1 MKARIKFR
9 KNGVMKFIGHL
20 DIMRYFQKAI
30 RRAEIP
36 IAFTSGYSPHM
47 IMSFANPLGVGLTSD
62 GEYFDIELT
71 ESITSKEAVR
81 RLNEQMVDGM
91 EIVSFVQIPDDKK
104 SKGMSIVA
112 GADYL
117 SSVKNGSLPEDLAE
131 KLEAFYAQNEI
142 CVVKKTKKSEKEVDI
157 RPMIY
162 KLECRDG
169 KIYMRVAAG
178 SVQNLKPE
186 LVTEAFVRYLG
197 MDAEE
202 VTFTHHRLETFAES
216 EDADG
221 KILKEGVDYEVFLDD
236 NVEIGEAWAGVHGI
250 GDYEGLLSSTF
261 YIVNPGSQDPEPDP
275 SPNPR
280 PGTDSS
286 KSILIGSIK
295 ISGIS
300 NKIAAGKK
308 IALKANISP
317 ANATNKTL
325 VWTSSNP
332 KAATV
337 NANGIVTM
345 KKGSG
350 GKKVTITAKAADGS
364 GKKAVYTITGMKGVV
379 KKVTISGKKTVKA
392 GKSIK
397 LKAKVKATKKANT
410 RLFWKSSNQKFATV
424 KNGKVKAKKNAKG
437 KKVKITAM
445 ATDGSGKKKSV
456 TIKIR

>member
-71 ESITSKEAVR
+71 ESIASKEAVR

-117 SSVKNGSLPEDLAE
+117 SSVKNGSLPEDLTE

-197 MDAEE
+197 IDAEE

-216 EDADG
+216 EGTEGKMILVPLDALG
-221 KILKEGVDYEVFLDD
+221 T
-236 NVEIGEAWAGVHGI
+236 EIV
-250 GDYEGLLSSTF
+250 
-261 YIVNPGSQDPEPDP
+261 
-275 SPNPR
+275 
-280 PGTDSS
+280 
-286 KSILIGSIK
+286 
-295 ISGIS
+295 
-300 NKIAAGKK
+300 
-308 IALKANISP
+308 
-317 ANATNKTL
+317 
-325 VWTSSNP
+325 
-332 KAATV
+332 
-337 NANGIVTM
+337 
-345 KKGSG
+345 
-350 GKKVTITAKAADGS
+350 
-364 GKKAVYTITGMKGVV
+364 
-379 KKVTISGKKTVKA
+379 
-392 GKSIK
+392 
-397 LKAKVKATKKANT
+397 
-410 RLFWKSSNQKFATV
+410 
-424 KNGKVKAKKNAKG
+424 
-437 KKVKITAM
+437 
-445 ATDGSGKKKSV
+445 
-456 TIKIR
+456 

>member
-71 ESITSKEAVR
+71 ESIASKEAVR

-186 LVTEAFVRYLG
+186 LVTEAFARYLG
-197 MDAEE
+197 MDDEE
-202 VTFTHHRLETFAES
+202 VAFTHHRLETFAES

-221 KILKEGVDYEVFLDD
+221 KTVLVPLDALGT
-236 NVEIGEAWAGVHGI
+236 EIV
-250 GDYEGLLSSTF
+250 
-261 YIVNPGSQDPEPDP
+261 
-275 SPNPR
+275 
-280 PGTDSS
+280 
-286 KSILIGSIK
+286 
-295 ISGIS
+295 
-300 NKIAAGKK
+300 
-308 IALKANISP
+308 
-317 ANATNKTL
+317 
-325 VWTSSNP
+325 
-332 KAATV
+332 
-337 NANGIVTM
+337 
-345 KKGSG
+345 
-350 GKKVTITAKAADGS
+350 
-364 GKKAVYTITGMKGVV
+364 
-379 KKVTISGKKTVKA
+379 
-392 GKSIK
+392 
-397 LKAKVKATKKANT
+397 
-410 RLFWKSSNQKFATV
+410 
-424 KNGKVKAKKNAKG
+424 
-437 KKVKITAM
+437 
-445 ATDGSGKKKSV
+445 
-456 TIKIR
+456 

>member
-71 ESITSKEAVR
+71 ESIASKEAVR

-197 MDAEE
+197 IDEEE

-216 EDADG
+216 EGTEGKMILVPLDALG
-221 KILKEGVDYEVFLDD
+221 T
-236 NVEIGEAWAGVHGI
+236 EIV
-250 GDYEGLLSSTF
+250 
-261 YIVNPGSQDPEPDP
+261 
-275 SPNPR
+275 
-280 PGTDSS
+280 
-286 KSILIGSIK
+286 
-295 ISGIS
+295 
-300 NKIAAGKK
+300 
-308 IALKANISP
+308 
-317 ANATNKTL
+317 
-325 VWTSSNP
+325 
-332 KAATV
+332 
-337 NANGIVTM
+337 
-345 KKGSG
+345 
-350 GKKVTITAKAADGS
+350 
-364 GKKAVYTITGMKGVV
+364 
-379 KKVTISGKKTVKA
+379 
-392 GKSIK
+392 
-397 LKAKVKATKKANT
+397 
-410 RLFWKSSNQKFATV
+410 
-424 KNGKVKAKKNAKG
+424 
-437 KKVKITAM
+437 
-445 ATDGSGKKKSV
+445 
-456 TIKIR
+456 

>member
-1 MKARIKFR
+1 
-9 KNGVMKFIGHL
+9 MKFIGHL

-71 ESITSKEAVR
+71 ESIASKEAVR

-117 SSVKNGSLPEDLAE
+117 SSVKNGSLPENLAE

-216 EDADG
+216 EGTEGKMILVPLDALG
-221 KILKEGVDYEVFLDD
+221 T
-236 NVEIGEAWAGVHGI
+236 EIV
-250 GDYEGLLSSTF
+250 
-261 YIVNPGSQDPEPDP
+261 
-275 SPNPR
+275 
-280 PGTDSS
+280 
-286 KSILIGSIK
+286 
-295 ISGIS
+295 
-300 NKIAAGKK
+300 
-308 IALKANISP
+308 
-317 ANATNKTL
+317 
-325 VWTSSNP
+325 
-332 KAATV
+332 
-337 NANGIVTM
+337 
-345 KKGSG
+345 
-350 GKKVTITAKAADGS
+350 
-364 GKKAVYTITGMKGVV
+364 
-379 KKVTISGKKTVKA
+379 
-392 GKSIK
+392 
-397 LKAKVKATKKANT
+397 
-410 RLFWKSSNQKFATV
+410 
-424 KNGKVKAKKNAKG
+424 
-437 KKVKITAM
+437 
-445 ATDGSGKKKSV
+445 
-456 TIKIR
+456 

>member
-1 MKARIKFR
+1 
-9 KNGVMKFIGHL
+9 MKFVGHL

-71 ESITSKEAVR
+71 ESIASKEAVR

-162 KLECRDG
+162 KLECRNG
-169 KIYMRVAAG
+169 GIYMRVAAG

-197 MDAEE
+197 MEADA

-221 KILKEGVDYEVFLDD
+221 KTILVPLDALGT
-236 NVEIGEAWAGVHGI
+236 EIV
-250 GDYEGLLSSTF
+250 
-261 YIVNPGSQDPEPDP
+261 
-275 SPNPR
+275 
-280 PGTDSS
+280 
-286 KSILIGSIK
+286 
-295 ISGIS
+295 
-300 NKIAAGKK
+300 
-308 IALKANISP
+308 
-317 ANATNKTL
+317 
-325 VWTSSNP
+325 
-332 KAATV
+332 
-337 NANGIVTM
+337 
-345 KKGSG
+345 
-350 GKKVTITAKAADGS
+350 
-364 GKKAVYTITGMKGVV
+364 
-379 KKVTISGKKTVKA
+379 
-392 GKSIK
+392 
-397 LKAKVKATKKANT
+397 
-410 RLFWKSSNQKFATV
+410 
-424 KNGKVKAKKNAKG
+424 
-437 KKVKITAM
+437 
-445 ATDGSGKKKSV
+445 
-456 TIKIR
+456 

>member
-71 ESITSKEAVR
+71 ESIASKEAVR

-162 KLECRDG
+162 KLECRNRG
-169 KIYMRVAAG
+169 IYMRVAAG

-197 MDAEE
+197 MEADA
-202 VTFTHHRLETFAES
+202 VNFTHHRLETFAES

-221 KILKEGVDYEVFLDD
+221 KTVLVPLDALGT
-236 NVEIGEAWAGVHGI
+236 EIV
-250 GDYEGLLSSTF
+250 
-261 YIVNPGSQDPEPDP
+261 
-275 SPNPR
+275 
-280 PGTDSS
+280 
-286 KSILIGSIK
+286 
-295 ISGIS
+295 
-300 NKIAAGKK
+300 
-308 IALKANISP
+308 
-317 ANATNKTL
+317 
-325 VWTSSNP
+325 
-332 KAATV
+332 
-337 NANGIVTM
+337 
-345 KKGSG
+345 
-350 GKKVTITAKAADGS
+350 
-364 GKKAVYTITGMKGVV
+364 
-379 KKVTISGKKTVKA
+379 
-392 GKSIK
+392 
-397 LKAKVKATKKANT
+397 
-410 RLFWKSSNQKFATV
+410 
-424 KNGKVKAKKNAKG
+424 
-437 KKVKITAM
+437 
-445 ATDGSGKKKSV
+445 
-456 TIKIR
+456 

>member
-1 MKARIKFR
+1 
-9 KNGVMKFIGHL
+9 MKFIGHL

-71 ESITSKEAVR
+71 ESIASKEAVR

-216 EDADG
+216 ENTESKMILVPLDALG
-221 KILKEGVDYEVFLDD
+221 T
-236 NVEIGEAWAGVHGI
+236 EIV
-250 GDYEGLLSSTF
+250 
-261 YIVNPGSQDPEPDP
+261 
-275 SPNPR
+275 
-280 PGTDSS
+280 
-286 KSILIGSIK
+286 
-295 ISGIS
+295 
-300 NKIAAGKK
+300 
-308 IALKANISP
+308 
-317 ANATNKTL
+317 
-325 VWTSSNP
+325 
-332 KAATV
+332 
-337 NANGIVTM
+337 
-345 KKGSG
+345 
-350 GKKVTITAKAADGS
+350 
-364 GKKAVYTITGMKGVV
+364 
-379 KKVTISGKKTVKA
+379 
-392 GKSIK
+392 
-397 LKAKVKATKKANT
+397 
-410 RLFWKSSNQKFATV
+410 
-424 KNGKVKAKKNAKG
+424 
-437 KKVKITAM
+437 
-445 ATDGSGKKKSV
+445 
-456 TIKIR
+456 

>member
-1 MKARIKFR
+1 
-9 KNGVMKFIGHL
+9 MKFIGHL

-71 ESITSKEAVR
+71 ESIASKEAVR

-117 SSVKNGSLPEDLAE
+117 SSVKNSRLPEALAE
-131 KLEAFYAQNEI
+131 KLEACYAQNEI

-216 EDADG
+216 ETTEG
-221 KILKEGVDYEVFLDD
+221 KMILVPLEALGT
-236 NVEIGEAWAGVHGI
+236 EIV
-250 GDYEGLLSSTF
+250 
-261 YIVNPGSQDPEPDP
+261 
-275 SPNPR
+275 
-280 PGTDSS
+280 
-286 KSILIGSIK
+286 
-295 ISGIS
+295 
-300 NKIAAGKK
+300 
-308 IALKANISP
+308 
-317 ANATNKTL
+317 
-325 VWTSSNP
+325 
-332 KAATV
+332 
-337 NANGIVTM
+337 
-345 KKGSG
+345 
-350 GKKVTITAKAADGS
+350 
-364 GKKAVYTITGMKGVV
+364 
-379 KKVTISGKKTVKA
+379 
-392 GKSIK
+392 
-397 LKAKVKATKKANT
+397 
-410 RLFWKSSNQKFATV
+410 
-424 KNGKVKAKKNAKG
+424 
-437 KKVKITAM
+437 
-445 ATDGSGKKKSV
+445 
-456 TIKIR
+456 

>member
-1 MKARIKFR
+1 
-9 KNGVMKFIGHL
+9 MKFIGHL

-71 ESITSKEAVR
+71 ESIASKEAVR

-157 RPMIY
+157 RTMIY

-216 EDADG
+216 EGTEGKMILVPLDALG
-221 KILKEGVDYEVFLDD
+221 T
-236 NVEIGEAWAGVHGI
+236 EIV
-250 GDYEGLLSSTF
+250 
-261 YIVNPGSQDPEPDP
+261 
-275 SPNPR
+275 
-280 PGTDSS
+280 
-286 KSILIGSIK
+286 
-295 ISGIS
+295 
-300 NKIAAGKK
+300 
-308 IALKANISP
+308 
-317 ANATNKTL
+317 
-325 VWTSSNP
+325 
-332 KAATV
+332 
-337 NANGIVTM
+337 
-345 KKGSG
+345 
-350 GKKVTITAKAADGS
+350 
-364 GKKAVYTITGMKGVV
+364 
-379 KKVTISGKKTVKA
+379 
-392 GKSIK
+392 
-397 LKAKVKATKKANT
+397 
-410 RLFWKSSNQKFATV
+410 
-424 KNGKVKAKKNAKG
+424 
-437 KKVKITAM
+437 
-445 ATDGSGKKKSV
+445 
-456 TIKIR
+456 

>member
-9 KNGVMKFIGHL
+9 KIGVMKFIGHL

-71 ESITSKEAVR
+71 ESIASKEAVR

-216 EDADG
+216 ENTESKMILVPLDALG
-221 KILKEGVDYEVFLDD
+221 T
-236 NVEIGEAWAGVHGI
+236 EIV
-250 GDYEGLLSSTF
+250 
-261 YIVNPGSQDPEPDP
+261 
-275 SPNPR
+275 
-280 PGTDSS
+280 
-286 KSILIGSIK
+286 
-295 ISGIS
+295 
-300 NKIAAGKK
+300 
-308 IALKANISP
+308 
-317 ANATNKTL
+317 
-325 VWTSSNP
+325 
-332 KAATV
+332 
-337 NANGIVTM
+337 
-345 KKGSG
+345 
-350 GKKVTITAKAADGS
+350 
-364 GKKAVYTITGMKGVV
+364 
-379 KKVTISGKKTVKA
+379 
-392 GKSIK
+392 
-397 LKAKVKATKKANT
+397 
-410 RLFWKSSNQKFATV
+410 
-424 KNGKVKAKKNAKG
+424 
-437 KKVKITAM
+437 
-445 ATDGSGKKKSV
+445 
-456 TIKIR
+456 

>member
-71 ESITSKEAVR
+71 ESIASKEAVR

-197 MDAEE
+197 MNAEE
-202 VTFTHHRLETFAES
+202 VTFTHH
-216 EDADG
+216 
-221 KILKEGVDYEVFLDD
+221 
-236 NVEIGEAWAGVHGI
+236 
-250 GDYEGLLSSTF
+250 
-261 YIVNPGSQDPEPDP
+261 
-275 SPNPR
+275 
-280 PGTDSS
+280 
-286 KSILIGSIK
+286 
-295 ISGIS
+295 
-300 NKIAAGKK
+300 
-308 IALKANISP
+308 
-317 ANATNKTL
+317 
-325 VWTSSNP
+325 
-332 KAATV
+332 
-337 NANGIVTM
+337 
-345 KKGSG
+345 
-350 GKKVTITAKAADGS
+350 
-364 GKKAVYTITGMKGVV
+364 
-379 KKVTISGKKTVKA
+379 
-392 GKSIK
+392 
-397 LKAKVKATKKANT
+397 
-410 RLFWKSSNQKFATV
+410 
-424 KNGKVKAKKNAKG
+424 
-437 KKVKITAM
+437 
-445 ATDGSGKKKSV
+445 
-456 TIKIR
+456 

>member
-1 MKARIKFR
+1 MKIRIKFA
-9 KNGVMKFIGHL
+9 KQGVMKFIGHL

-71 ESITSKEAVR
+71 ESIASKEAVR

-162 KLECRDG
+162 KLECRNRG
-169 KIYMRVAAG
+169 IYMRVAAG

-197 MDAEE
+197 MEADA

-221 KILKEGVDYEVFLDD
+221 KTVLVPLDALGT
-236 NVEIGEAWAGVHGI
+236 EIV
-250 GDYEGLLSSTF
+250 
-261 YIVNPGSQDPEPDP
+261 
-275 SPNPR
+275 
-280 PGTDSS
+280 
-286 KSILIGSIK
+286 
-295 ISGIS
+295 
-300 NKIAAGKK
+300 
-308 IALKANISP
+308 
-317 ANATNKTL
+317 
-325 VWTSSNP
+325 
-332 KAATV
+332 
-337 NANGIVTM
+337 
-345 KKGSG
+345 
-350 GKKVTITAKAADGS
+350 
-364 GKKAVYTITGMKGVV
+364 
-379 KKVTISGKKTVKA
+379 
-392 GKSIK
+392 
-397 LKAKVKATKKANT
+397 
-410 RLFWKSSNQKFATV
+410 
-424 KNGKVKAKKNAKG
+424 
-437 KKVKITAM
+437 
-445 ATDGSGKKKSV
+445 
-456 TIKIR
+456 

>member
-71 ESITSKEAVR
+71 ESIASKEAVR

-162 KLECRDG
+162 KLECWNG
-169 KIYMRVAAG
+169 GIYMRVAAG

-197 MDAEE
+197 MEADA

-221 KILKEGVDYEVFLDD
+221 KTVLVPLDALGT
-236 NVEIGEAWAGVHGI
+236 EIV
-250 GDYEGLLSSTF
+250 
-261 YIVNPGSQDPEPDP
+261 
-275 SPNPR
+275 
-280 PGTDSS
+280 
-286 KSILIGSIK
+286 
-295 ISGIS
+295 
-300 NKIAAGKK
+300 
-308 IALKANISP
+308 
-317 ANATNKTL
+317 
-325 VWTSSNP
+325 
-332 KAATV
+332 
-337 NANGIVTM
+337 
-345 KKGSG
+345 
-350 GKKVTITAKAADGS
+350 
-364 GKKAVYTITGMKGVV
+364 
-379 KKVTISGKKTVKA
+379 
-392 GKSIK
+392 
-397 LKAKVKATKKANT
+397 
-410 RLFWKSSNQKFATV
+410 
-424 KNGKVKAKKNAKG
+424 
-437 KKVKITAM
+437 
-445 ATDGSGKKKSV
+445 
-456 TIKIR
+456 

>member
-1 MKARIKFR
+1 
-9 KNGVMKFIGHL
+9 MKFIGHL

-71 ESITSKEAVR
+71 ESIASKEAVR

-117 SSVKNGSLPEDLAE
+117 SSVKNGNFPEDLAE

-162 KLECRDG
+162 KLECRNG
-169 KIYMRVAAG
+169 GIYMRVAAG

-216 EDADG
+216 EDAEG
-221 KILKEGVDYEVFLDD
+221 KMILVPLDALGT
-236 NVEIGEAWAGVHGI
+236 EI
-250 GDYEGLLSSTF
+250 
-261 YIVNPGSQDPEPDP
+261 
-275 SPNPR
+275 
-280 PGTDSS
+280 
-286 KSILIGSIK
+286 
-295 ISGIS
+295 
-300 NKIAAGKK
+300 
-308 IALKANISP
+308 
-317 ANATNKTL
+317 
-325 VWTSSNP
+325 
-332 KAATV
+332 
-337 NANGIVTM
+337 M
-345 KKGSG
+345 
-350 GKKVTITAKAADGS
+350 
-364 GKKAVYTITGMKGVV
+364 
-379 KKVTISGKKTVKA
+379 
-392 GKSIK
+392 
-397 LKAKVKATKKANT
+397 
-410 RLFWKSSNQKFATV
+410 
-424 KNGKVKAKKNAKG
+424 
-437 KKVKITAM
+437 
-445 ATDGSGKKKSV
+445 
-456 TIKIR
+456 

>member
-1 MKARIKFR
+1 
-9 KNGVMKFIGHL
+9 MKFIGHL

-71 ESITSKEAVR
+71 ESIASKEAVR

-117 SSVKNGSLPEDLAE
+117 SSVKNGNLPEDLTE

-162 KLECRDG
+162 KLECRNG
-169 KIYMRVAAG
+169 GIYMRVAAG

-197 MDAEE
+197 MEADA

-221 KILKEGVDYEVFLDD
+221 KTVLVPLDALGT
-236 NVEIGEAWAGVHGI
+236 EIV
-250 GDYEGLLSSTF
+250 
-261 YIVNPGSQDPEPDP
+261 
-275 SPNPR
+275 
-280 PGTDSS
+280 
-286 KSILIGSIK
+286 
-295 ISGIS
+295 
-300 NKIAAGKK
+300 
-308 IALKANISP
+308 
-317 ANATNKTL
+317 
-325 VWTSSNP
+325 
-332 KAATV
+332 
-337 NANGIVTM
+337 
-345 KKGSG
+345 
-350 GKKVTITAKAADGS
+350 
-364 GKKAVYTITGMKGVV
+364 
-379 KKVTISGKKTVKA
+379 
-392 GKSIK
+392 
-397 LKAKVKATKKANT
+397 
-410 RLFWKSSNQKFATV
+410 
-424 KNGKVKAKKNAKG
+424 
-437 KKVKITAM
+437 
-445 ATDGSGKKKSV
+445 
-456 TIKIR
+456 

>member
-1 MKARIKFR
+1 
-9 KNGVMKFIGHL
+9 MKFIGHL

-71 ESITSKEAVR
+71 EPIASREAVK

-162 KLECRDG
+162 KLECRNG
-169 KIYMRVAAG
+169 GIYMRVAAG

-186 LVTEAFVRYLG
+186 LVTEAFARYLG
-197 MDAEE
+197 MDDEE
-202 VTFTHHRLETFAES
+202 VAFTHHRLETFAES

-221 KILKEGVDYEVFLDD
+221 KTVLVPLDALGT
-236 NVEIGEAWAGVHGI
+236 EIV
-250 GDYEGLLSSTF
+250 
-261 YIVNPGSQDPEPDP
+261 
-275 SPNPR
+275 
-280 PGTDSS
+280 
-286 KSILIGSIK
+286 
-295 ISGIS
+295 
-300 NKIAAGKK
+300 
-308 IALKANISP
+308 
-317 ANATNKTL
+317 
-325 VWTSSNP
+325 
-332 KAATV
+332 
-337 NANGIVTM
+337 
-345 KKGSG
+345 
-350 GKKVTITAKAADGS
+350 
-364 GKKAVYTITGMKGVV
+364 
-379 KKVTISGKKTVKA
+379 
-392 GKSIK
+392 
-397 LKAKVKATKKANT
+397 
-410 RLFWKSSNQKFATV
+410 
-424 KNGKVKAKKNAKG
+424 
-437 KKVKITAM
+437 
-445 ATDGSGKKKSV
+445 
-456 TIKIR
+456 

>member
-1 MKARIKFR
+1 
-9 KNGVMKFIGHL
+9 MKFIGHL

-71 ESITSKEAVR
+71 ESIASKEAVR

-117 SSVKNGSLPEDLAE
+117 SSVKNGSLPENLAE

-216 EDADG
+216 EDAEG
-221 KILKEGVDYEVFLDD
+221 KMILVPLDALGT
-236 NVEIGEAWAGVHGI
+236 EI
-250 GDYEGLLSSTF
+250 
-261 YIVNPGSQDPEPDP
+261 
-275 SPNPR
+275 
-280 PGTDSS
+280 
-286 KSILIGSIK
+286 
-295 ISGIS
+295 
-300 NKIAAGKK
+300 
-308 IALKANISP
+308 
-317 ANATNKTL
+317 
-325 VWTSSNP
+325 
-332 KAATV
+332 
-337 NANGIVTM
+337 M
-345 KKGSG
+345 
-350 GKKVTITAKAADGS
+350 
-364 GKKAVYTITGMKGVV
+364 
-379 KKVTISGKKTVKA
+379 
-392 GKSIK
+392 
-397 LKAKVKATKKANT
+397 
-410 RLFWKSSNQKFATV
+410 
-424 KNGKVKAKKNAKG
+424 
-437 KKVKITAM
+437 
-445 ATDGSGKKKSV
+445 
-456 TIKIR
+456 

>member
-71 ESITSKEAVR
+71 ESIASKEAVR

-162 KLECRDG
+162 KMECRNG
-169 KIYMRVAAG
+169 GIYMRVAAG

-186 LVTEAFVRYLG
+186 LVTEAFARYLG
-197 MDAEE
+197 MDDEE
-202 VTFTHHRLETFAES
+202 VAFTHHRLETFAES

-221 KILKEGVDYEVFLDD
+221 KTVLVPLDALGT
-236 NVEIGEAWAGVHGI
+236 EIV
-250 GDYEGLLSSTF
+250 
-261 YIVNPGSQDPEPDP
+261 
-275 SPNPR
+275 
-280 PGTDSS
+280 
-286 KSILIGSIK
+286 
-295 ISGIS
+295 
-300 NKIAAGKK
+300 
-308 IALKANISP
+308 
-317 ANATNKTL
+317 
-325 VWTSSNP
+325 
-332 KAATV
+332 
-337 NANGIVTM
+337 
-345 KKGSG
+345 
-350 GKKVTITAKAADGS
+350 
-364 GKKAVYTITGMKGVV
+364 
-379 KKVTISGKKTVKA
+379 
-392 GKSIK
+392 
-397 LKAKVKATKKANT
+397 
-410 RLFWKSSNQKFATV
+410 
-424 KNGKVKAKKNAKG
+424 
-437 KKVKITAM
+437 
-445 ATDGSGKKKSV
+445 
-456 TIKIR
+456 

>member
-71 ESITSKEAVR
+71 ESIASKEAVR

-202 VTFTHHRLETFAES
+202 VTFTHHRLETFAKS
-216 EDADG
+216 ENTEGKMILVPLDALG
-221 KILKEGVDYEVFLDD
+221 T
-236 NVEIGEAWAGVHGI
+236 EIV
-250 GDYEGLLSSTF
+250 
-261 YIVNPGSQDPEPDP
+261 
-275 SPNPR
+275 
-280 PGTDSS
+280 
-286 KSILIGSIK
+286 
-295 ISGIS
+295 
-300 NKIAAGKK
+300 
-308 IALKANISP
+308 
-317 ANATNKTL
+317 
-325 VWTSSNP
+325 
-332 KAATV
+332 
-337 NANGIVTM
+337 
-345 KKGSG
+345 
-350 GKKVTITAKAADGS
+350 
-364 GKKAVYTITGMKGVV
+364 
-379 KKVTISGKKTVKA
+379 
-392 GKSIK
+392 
-397 LKAKVKATKKANT
+397 
-410 RLFWKSSNQKFATV
+410 
-424 KNGKVKAKKNAKG
+424 
-437 KKVKITAM
+437 
-445 ATDGSGKKKSV
+445 
-456 TIKIR
+456 

>member
-71 ESITSKEAVR
+71 ESIASKEAVR

-162 KLECRDG
+162 KLECRNG
-169 KIYMRVAAG
+169 GIYMRVAAG

-186 LVTEAFVRYLG
+186 LVTEAFARYLG
-197 MDAEE
+197 MDDEE
-202 VTFTHHRLETFAES
+202 VAFTHHRLETFAES

-221 KILKEGVDYEVFLDD
+221 KTVLVPLDALGT
-236 NVEIGEAWAGVHGI
+236 EIV
-250 GDYEGLLSSTF
+250 
-261 YIVNPGSQDPEPDP
+261 
-275 SPNPR
+275 
-280 PGTDSS
+280 
-286 KSILIGSIK
+286 
-295 ISGIS
+295 
-300 NKIAAGKK
+300 
-308 IALKANISP
+308 
-317 ANATNKTL
+317 
-325 VWTSSNP
+325 
-332 KAATV
+332 
-337 NANGIVTM
+337 
-345 KKGSG
+345 
-350 GKKVTITAKAADGS
+350 
-364 GKKAVYTITGMKGVV
+364 
-379 KKVTISGKKTVKA
+379 
-392 GKSIK
+392 
-397 LKAKVKATKKANT
+397 
-410 RLFWKSSNQKFATV
+410 
-424 KNGKVKAKKNAKG
+424 
-437 KKVKITAM
+437 
-445 ATDGSGKKKSV
+445 
-456 TIKIR
+456 